1 MNNIWIPGS
10 FGMLSRS
17 ICNVIDKKKYK
28 LFKTSRKDLDLNFY
42 SKVDYFIKKN
52 NIEYIIMSA
61 AKVGGINANNKY
73 PVDFILK
80 NLKIQNNI
88 LELSLKN
95 NVKKVVFIGSSCIY
109 PKSSPQPIKEKYLLT
124 GELEQTNSAYAVA
137 KIAGIELVKAIN
149 KQYNKNF
156 ISVMLTNLYGENDNF
171 DLLNSHVVGALINK
185 IVLAKSSGLEKVEV
199 WGSGKPLRDIL
210 YVEDA
215 ARAILLC
222 LEKYN
227 SKEIINIGSGKE
239 ISIKN
244 LAFLIAKI
252 VKFNGK
258 FFFNKDYPDGTLR
271 KFLDIKKIKK
281 LGWKPKYDL
290 QKGLIKT
297 INWYKNNL

>member
-10 FGMLSRS
+10 FGMLSRA
-17 ICNVIDKKKYK
+17 ICNIIDKKKYK
-28 LFKTSRKDLDLNFY
+28 LFKTSRQDLDLNLY

-109 PKSSPQPIKEKYLLT
+109 PKNCPQPIKEKYFLT

-156 ISVMLTNLYGENDNF
+156 ISIMLTNLYGENDNF
-171 DLLNSHVVGALINK
+171 DLQSSHVIPALINK
-185 IVLAKSSGLEKVEV
+185 FSNAKLYEKKNVEI
-199 WGSGKPLRDIL
+199 WGSGKIKREFLH
-210 YVEDA
+210 VEDLCS
-215 ARAILLC
+215 AIYVILKSKI
-222 LEKYN
+222 KYDYIN
-227 SKEIINIGSGKE
+227 VGSNEEIT
-239 ISIKN
+239 IKN
-244 LAFLIAKI
+244 LAILVKKI
-252 VKFNGK
+252 LKYNGGII
-258 FFFNKDYPDGTLR
+258 FNKSYPDGVPR
-271 KFLDIKKIKK
+271 RRLDSSKIKK
-281 LGWKPKYDL
+281 L
-290 QKGLIKT
+290 KT
-297 INWYKNNL
+297 MDCVKENDTGRFIFIF

>member
-1 MNNIWIPGS
+1 
-10 FGMLSRS
+10 
-17 ICNVIDKKKYK
+17 
-28 LFKTSRKDLDLNFY
+28 
-42 SKVDYFIKKN
+42 
-52 NIEYIIMSA
+52 
-61 AKVGGINANNKY
+61 
-73 PVDFILK
+73 
-80 NLKIQNNI
+80 
-88 LELSLKN
+88 
-95 NVKKVVFIGSSCIY
+95 
-109 PKSSPQPIKEKYLLT
+109 
-124 GELEQTNSAYAVA
+124 
-137 KIAGIELVKAIN
+137 VKAIN

-185 IVLAKSSGLEKVEV
+185 IVSAKSNSLEKVEV

-258 FFFNKDYPDGTLR
+258 FIFNKDYPDGTLR

-297 INWYKNNL
+297 ISWYKNNL